1 MFFVPHDWRLALA
14 TVLLA
19 GAVDVILGEPPNALH
34 PVVWMGRL
42 IGALMRRRPRGR
54 PRAEFAYGVLIVL
67 VTAGAAFAAGL
78 LLTLGLERLPWWLA
92 LPVGAC
98 ALKTTFSLRG
108 LVRAGR
114 DVQRALAG
122 VFDIAFGE
130 PPNAL
135 HPVAW
140 MGRLIALL
148 ERHRPRGRPQAE
160 LAYGALI
167 VLVAC
172 GVAGG
177 VGFAL
182 LLAVHVLPFWAA
194 LPLASLVLKMAFSL
208 RGLAVAGRTVQR
220 RLGTDI
226 VAARAGVTSLVS
238 RDPEMEPPQ
247 IVSATVE
254 SLAENLTDSVVSP
267 LLSYALFGLPG
278 ALAYRAINTMDA
290 MVGYRD
296 EREYVGKAAA
306 RCDDAANWLPTRIA
320 ALLLVAIAALKRTAR
335 AAWAALR
342 TQHRPEHGPNKTLA
356 IATMAGALG
365 VQLQKPGAYALGW
378 AERPLTADV
387 IGDAAWFVWV
397 AGGAT
402 IAGAAGLAALLSA
415 TVRR

>member
-42 IGALMRRRPRGR
+42 IGALMGRRPRGR

-92 LPVGAC
+92 LPAGAC
-98 ALKTTFSLRG
+98 LLKTTFSLRG

-122 VFDIAFGE
+122 DTA
-130 PPNAL
+130 
-135 HPVAW
+135 
-140 MGRLIALL
+140 
-148 ERHRPRGRPQAE
+148 
-160 LAYGALI
+160 
-167 VLVAC
+167 
-172 GVAGG
+172 
-177 VGFAL
+177 
-182 LLAVHVLPFWAA
+182 
-194 LPLASLVLKMAFSL
+194 
-208 RGLAVAGRTVQR
+208 
-220 RLGTDI
+220 
-226 VAARAGVTSLVS
+226 AARTRLAALVS
-238 RDPEMEPPQ
+238 RSSDLEPPL
-247 IVSATVE
+247 IVSATIE

-267 LLSYALFGLPG
+267 LLSYAFFGLPG

-306 RCDDAANWLPTRIA
+306 RSDDVANWLPTRIA

-342 TQHRPEHGPNKTLA
+342 TQHRPEYGPNKTLA